1 MGKTRSDLAA
11 ECALGVSSEGVR
23 HCEVTCEGCRV
34 FRVRICSE
42 EAARRVG
49 KPEGHYVTVECGDVW
64 ALDERETASVR
75 RALAV
80 ELREMLVRACGGNAP
95 RSVLVAGL
103 GNAEIT
109 PDALGPHTVE
119 HLCVTRGT
127 GASDMLHGT
136 CALSALSVGVSAKTG
151 LETLEFLRGIVR
163 ETAPDAVLAVD
174 ALAARDP
181 ERLGRTV
188 QLADTGICPGSGVN
202 AARAALSSE
211 TLGVPVIALGVP
223 TVVDSATLT
232 LDVLERAGYTPLDDA
247 TDEALQRARRFFVSP
262 REIDLLVRAS
272 GLLLAGAIERALPWG

>member
-1 MGKTRSDLAA
+1 MSRTRSDLAA
-11 ECALGVSSEGVR
+11 ECTVGVSAEGVR
-23 HCEVTCEGCRV
+23 CCEVTCEGCRV
-34 FRVRICSE
+34 FRVRICSD
-42 EAARRVG
+42 EAAQRVG

-64 ALDERETASVR
+64 ALDEREEACVR

-80 ELREMLVRACGGNAP
+80 ELREMLVRACGGSAP

-109 PDALGPHTVE
+109 PDALGPHTVS
-119 HLCVTRGT
+119 HLLATRS
-127 GASDMLHGT
+127 AHESDILRGT

-151 LETLEFLRGIVR
+151 LETIEFLHGIVR
-163 ETAPDAVLAVD
+163 EIAPDAVLAVD

-188 QLADTGICPGSGVN
+188 QLSDTGICPGSGVN
-202 AARAALSSE
+202 AARAALSRE

-232 LDVLERAGYTPLDDA
+232 LDVLERAGCLPQEGEME
-247 TDEALQRARRFFVSP
+247 EALRSARRFFVSP

-272 GLLLAGAIERALPWG
+272 GLLLAGAIGRALS